1 MSQSIVQELCCQ
13 WFDEYS
19 RLAYWIA
26 RRWCRKLQDYRGRA
40 YSANALEEL
49 AQDAVCRGYDRLVKR
64 CSRDGAPIGRDRKRW
79 LCQCV
84 YRASFDACRA
94 KSSFGSIS
102 SHVVVRDDAMNRCQ
116 RVSLGSG
123 DDSEMRDALEQ
134 IGYVPVVYACQRWEL
149 EQLVSRELPVHLH
162 ATAIYAAC
170 GLTQDQSATLQ
181 GVSARTI
188 RNRLR
193 ELRHYLDPSISV

>member
-1 MSQSIVQELCCQ
+1 MSHSTISQLTSQ
-13 WFDEYS
+13 WFAQYT

-26 RRWCRKLQDYRGRA
+26 RRWARRLLDYRGRS
-40 YSANALEEL
+40 YSPNELEEL

-64 CSRDGAPIGRDRKRW
+64 CNRDGAPIDRDRKRW

-94 KSSFGSIS
+94 RSRFGSIS
-102 SHVVVRDDAMNRCQ
+102 SHVAVRDDAMNRCQ

-123 DDSEMRDALEQ
+123 DDGEMRDALEQ
-134 IGYVPVVYACQRWEL
+134 IGYVPVVYPVQRWEV
-149 EQLVSRELPVHLH
+149 ERLVERELPAHLH

-170 GLTQDQSATLQ
+170 GLTQNQSATLQ
-181 GVSARTI
+181 GVTDRTV

-193 ELRHYLDPSISV
+193 ELRHYLDPNISV